1 MTLSRIA
8 FKFIRLVVKRISSR
22 GMKKVNS
29 YDLYLGVIFVVR
41 ALKTA
46 TTARM
51 MRCNQINV

>member
-29 YDLYLGVIFVVR
+29 YDLYRYNFCSASV
-41 ALKTA
+41 KDSHDSKNDE
-46 TTARM
+46 M
-51 MRCNQINV
+51 